1 MRAESSTVNRYHRII
16 TNAPVNNNSNNSQGS
31 TSGDKG
37 PAMQLL
43 KSNSHQLVLLTTAPL
58 AGRLS
63 RRHHLVAL
71 LPLGSFRPTA
81 PSTGPLL
88 LLLLLFRLQQPKGE
102 GIETRTSKAGSSR
115 QEIPLLV
122 QMHHRAIG
130 KWARLAAEQETVSAV
145 LNSTRQLRLWGQL
158 TAEINE
164 GGNQQQPNERGREG
178 EREMRA

>member
-1 MRAESSTVNRYHRII
+1 
-16 TNAPVNNNSNNSQGS
+16 
-31 TSGDKG
+31 
-37 PAMQLL
+37 
-43 KSNSHQLVLLTTAPL
+43 
-58 AGRLS
+58 
-63 RRHHLVAL
+63 
-71 LPLGSFRPTA
+71 
-81 PSTGPLL
+81 L

-130 KWARLAAEQETVSAV
+130 KWARLAAEEETVSAV

-164 GGNQQQPNERGREG
+164 GGNQQQPNERRGEK
-178 EREMRA
+178 ERERCVRERADNRQAEPVQANIVKCARSIHACSAGSPLFYSSRNNT